1 MPTTILILSL
11 KWETVRCHRHSLQ
24 SSPQKSGL
32 SRNLP
37 PKSPACPVGLQYRPR
52 PLVRPD
58 EQFTAAYNKI
68 CQKAEQDLLQLLIHQ
83 QQMNSST
90 DAEAISSLKQQL
102 NQMFPDQTKREKAE
116 KRIQSA
122 TNRSLTRTNLSQK
135 RTTANRKKQPKEKN
149 ELSTI
154 KAKLKELTTLM
165 SVFSK
170 NENKT
175 TVAFYPRVSST
186 DSCRANPA
194 RPPSHRKKRS
204 TQKSVKTKR

>member
-11 KWETVRCHRHSLQ
+11 KWETVRRQRHSLQ
-24 SSPQKSGL
+24 SSLQKSGL
-32 SRNLP
+32 SWNLP
-37 PKSPACPVGLQYRPR
+37 PKTPACPVGLQYPPR

-68 CQKAEQDLLQLLIHQ
+68 CQKAEQDLLQLLIQQ

-122 TNRSLTRTNLSQK
+122 TNRSLTRMNLSQT
-135 RTTANRKKQPKEKN
+135 RPTENRKKKPKEKN
-149 ELSTI
+149 
-154 KAKLKELTTLM
+154 KLRHE
-165 SVFSK
+165 
-170 NENKT
+170 
-175 TVAFYPRVSST
+175 
-186 DSCRANPA
+186 RAA
-194 RPPSHRKKRS
+194 EIEPSI
-204 TQKSVKTKR
+204 